1 MRVYELWLTSKESR
15 HPFAAL
21 VEDGDQ
27 CAWTIA
33 TDTDGPPAPDW
44 GDSIVGGWDRNAKDA
59 WVLDAWRDFL
69 EEISSATP
77 EERQRQLKK
86 LDHATAGIEVRRPRN
101 VSSPL
106 PPRALAYRW
115 RRNRLGNPHD
125 VVAAA
130 IAARLGQGGKI
141 HWRANIEV
149 RERGNLQ
156 GEWIIETHVQRGPML
171 PHNEVATPD
180 DAGQVPFPAS
190 QVPGATGLAVISI
203 IDAQEIASI
212 KARWSATKT
221 RLANEYPFGIAVVRD
236 SREAEVQEQGCI
248 IGARF
253 AAPVSL
259 AEAATRYQWG
269 RAKWPRDYSTSSS
282 GSSDP
287 DQM

>member
-44 GDSIVGGWDRNAKDA
+44 GDSIVRGWDRSAKDT

-69 EEISSATP
+69 KEISSATL

-86 LDHATAGIEVRRPRN
+86 LDHATAGIEIRRPRN

-149 RERGNLQ
+149 SERGNLQ
-156 GEWIIETHVQRGPML
+156 GEWIIETHAQRGTIL
-171 PHNEVATPD
+171 PPNELAKPD
-180 DAGQVPFPAS
+180 DAGEASFPAS
-190 QVPGATGLAVISI
+190 QVTGAAGLAVISI
-203 IDAQEIASI
+203 IDAQQVAAI
-212 KARWSATKT
+212 KALWSATKT
-221 RLANEYPFGIAVVRD
+221 QLANEYPFGIAVVRNC
-236 SREAEVQEQGCI
+236 REAEVQEQGCI
-248 IGARF
+248 VGDRF
-253 AAPVSL
+253 AAPVSM
-259 AEAATRYQWG
+259 AVAAARYQWN
-269 RAKWPRDYSTSSS
+269 RARWH
-282 GSSDP
+282 GSYRALSWFDSDP
-287 DQM
+287 DQT